1 MLQLSD
7 KDGNSKIVR
16 QIEVWMMMSLTYDD
30 YGDDD
35 VDNDDDDDDDTGD
48 DDGPGGHQSNCA
60 RRWHTRGHWGDVRPE
75 SLLWKVHHLD
85 HDDGDVHG
93 GFFYCSHP
101 ISVPKRKLPISQSQ
115 LLFQ

>member
-85 HDDGDVHG
+85 HDN
-93 GFFYCSHP
+93 
-101 ISVPKRKLPISQSQ
+101 
-115 LLFQ
+115 